1 MTIKYLVNYSKNK
14 YNVDI
19 DHINYENIILSSS
32 MDGDDDFNK
41 TIEELIKKT
50 TFELIDCIKYVEI
63 KINGSIAK
71 EHNGEW
77 YWNNNTNYKIYNK
90 KIILS

>member
-1 MTIKYLVNYSKNK
+1 MTIKYLVDYSKNK

-41 TIEELIKKT
+41 TIEELIKK
-50 TFELIDCIKYVEI
+50 LLL
-63 KINGSIAK
+63 N
-71 EHNGEW
+71 
-77 YWNNNTNYKIYNK
+77 
-90 KIILS
+90 

>member
-1 MTIKYLVNYSKNK
+1 MDKLVLYGPNMTIKYLVDYSKNK

-19 DHINYENIILSSS
+19 DHINYENIILASSI
-32 MDGDDDFNK
+32 DGDDDFNK
-41 TIEELIKKT
+41 KIEELIKEKT

-71 EHNGEW
+71 EYNGE
-77 YWNNNTNYKIYNK
+77 
-90 KIILS
+90 